1 MNYKL
6 YKTKEEAAV
15 NLAGELYQII
25 QGLDKEIITLA
36 VSGGNTPYI
45 LFEQWANFYADRMD
59 WQRLHFFW
67 VDERCVAPDSPES
80 NYGNTKNTLF
90 DKVNLPEANIH
101 RIRGEHNP
109 EDEALRY
116 AAEIGKHVP
125 LVDGIP
131 QFDILLLGM
140 GDDGHTASI
149 FPPSI
154 ALFDSEAWVAATINP
169 YNQQNRITLTGALIN
184 KAAQIRF
191 LVTGAGKAKVLREL
205 FKREPGY
212 INYPAARVQPVSGKL
227 SWILDQEAAKLLDE

>member
-1 MNYKL
+1 
-6 YKTKEEAAV
+6 
-15 NLAGELYQII
+15 
-25 QGLDKEIITLA
+25 
-36 VSGGNTPYI
+36 
-45 LFEQWANFYADRMD
+45 MD

-67 VDERCVAPDSPES
+67 VDERCVAPDNPES
-80 NYGNTKNTLF
+80 NYGNTKKTLF

-154 ALFDSEAWVAATINP
+154 ALFNSHARVVATKNP
-169 YNQQNRITLTGALIN
+169 YNGQNRITLTGLLIN
-184 KAAQIRF
+184 HAAQIRF
-191 LVTGAGKAKVLREL
+191 LVTGAGKARVLYEV
-205 FKREPGY
+205 FSREPGFEK
-212 INYPAARVQPVSGKL
+212 YPAALVQPTKGKL
-227 SWILDQEAAKLLDE
+227 DWVLDKDAAQFITN